1 MMDRYLAV
9 ETPEAQ
15 AYTNVTENVHWDTDP
30 TDHPHDL
37 THTLPASAEANI
49 ALSASY
55 MAFLRYVAGEDLYV
69 PPRTLHD
76 LRLALTR
83 YAHDAIHNIVA
94 RSRMPLAD
102 GGYRRVCARAER
114 SVRAVLRDGENVRSL
129 LGMHAGGA
137 GLEGYGQGEM
147 RVLPAVAT
155 T

>member
-1 MMDRYLAV
+1 M
-9 ETPEAQ
+9 
-15 AYTNVTENVHWDTDP
+15 HWDTDP
-30 TDHPHDL
+30 THPIHA
-37 THTLPASAEANI
+37 HALPASAEASI

-69 PPRTLHD
+69 PPRTLPD

-102 GGYRRVCARAER
+102 GGYRRVCALAER
-114 SVRAVLRDGENVRSL
+114 SVRSVLRDGEHVRSL
-129 LGMHAGGA
+129 LGMHGA
-137 GLEGYGQGEM
+137 EEEQEQEEV